1 MPQEITRTQIEK
13 YTVYTGPTAESFS
26 PIMAGI
32 TYPDPAYEIL
42 VYRRPLCVF
51 EYVLSGCGHIERN
64 GSILTVNAGDAYI
77 LTAGTYHHYYS
88 DKVDPWTKIWFN
100 VSGSLV
106 QHLLSDYGLDG
117 VTLIPRFHNETPLTR
132 ILDAFTAD
140 PVHSADKLA
149 VLLHQYIQELA
160 DFLANKVP
168 INPTALAI
176 RNYILQEVDYI
187 VFAPVVESGWDEVLQ
202 ESQEAGIPVIV
213 VDRMVDV
220 GDDSLFAA
228 WVGSDFR
235 REGQTAVNWL
245 AHYLEEQGRDGE
257 DISILHV
264 QGTEGSSAQIGRTA
278 GLLEGV
284 KEHSN
289 WHILRQVEG
298 EFTKAKS
305 YEVVSAV
312 LKEREIPDVVYC
324 ENDESALGAVQAL
337 DEYGITHG
345 PDGDVIVI
353 SFDATRAGLTA
364 CMNRE
369 INLDMECNPLHG
381 PRVEALIRQI
391 EAGETPNQYC
401 YVEETWFTPEE
412 LTEERI
418 AKREY

>member
-51 EYVLSGCGHIERN
+51 EYVLSGRGHIERN

-168 INPTALAI
+168 INPAALAI
-176 RNYILQEVDYI
+176 RNYIDMHLTESLSLDHLADTVSLSRSRLIHLFQEVYH
-187 VFAPVVESGWDEVLQ
+187 VAPYQYYL
-202 ESQEAGIPVIV
+202 SQKCKLAHAKPHH
-213 VDRMVDV
+213 
-220 GDDSLFAA
+220 SSCFCHLHTA
-228 WVGSDFR
+228 WVLRPSPLFFLFQETVRSVPGFLQKTPHSAWEFSH
-235 REGQTAVNWL
+235 L
-245 AHYLEEQGRDGE
+245 
-257 DISILHV
+257 SI
-264 QGTEGSSAQIGRTA
+264 
-278 GLLEGV
+278 
-284 KEHSN
+284 
-289 WHILRQVEG
+289 ILSKNG
-298 EFTKAKS
+298 TKATK
-305 YEVVSAV
+305 
-312 LKEREIPDVVYC
+312 L
-324 ENDESALGAVQAL
+324 L
-337 DEYGITHG
+337 
-345 PDGDVIVI
+345 
-353 SFDATRAGLTA
+353 F
-364 CMNRE
+364 
-369 INLDMECNPLHG
+369 
-381 PRVEALIRQI
+381 
-391 EAGETPNQYC
+391 
-401 YVEETWFTPEE
+401 
-412 LTEERI
+412 
-418 AKREY
+418 

>member
-1 MPQEITRTQIEK
+1 MPQEITRTQIVK

-51 EYVLSGCGHIERN
+51 EYVLSGRGHIERN

-176 RNYILQEVDYI
+176 RNYIDMHLTESLSLDHLADTVSLSRSRLIHLFQEV
-187 VFAPVVESGWDEVLQ
+187 VQAGPVHAKPHHSSCFCHLHT
-202 ESQEAGIPVIV
+202 
-213 VDRMVDV
+213 
-220 GDDSLFAA
+220 A
-228 WVGSDFR
+228 WVLRPSPLFLLFQETVRSVPGFLQKTPHSAWEFSHL
-235 REGQTAVNWL
+235 N
-245 AHYLEEQGRDGE
+245 
-257 DISILHV
+257 IILSKN
-264 QGTEGSSAQIGRTA
+264 G
-278 GLLEGV
+278 
-284 KEHSN
+284 
-289 WHILRQVEG
+289 
-298 EFTKAKS
+298 TKATK
-305 YEVVSAV
+305 
-312 LKEREIPDVVYC
+312 L
-324 ENDESALGAVQAL
+324 L
-337 DEYGITHG
+337 
-345 PDGDVIVI
+345 
-353 SFDATRAGLTA
+353 F
-364 CMNRE
+364 
-369 INLDMECNPLHG
+369 
-381 PRVEALIRQI
+381 
-391 EAGETPNQYC
+391 
-401 YVEETWFTPEE
+401 
-412 LTEERI
+412 
-418 AKREY
+418 